1 MHTHNVSYF
10 FLLFMVLLKE
20 RHPPRSLVS
29 VYTYSLTLL
38 NAVFSGQKLCLNRH
52 GFKPPFVW
60 LTRLFLCLFVF
71 CRFKIHEDTDTS
83 LDDLSDCSS
92 DSMEVCCDDLGE
104 SF

>member
-1 MHTHNVSYF
+1 M
-10 FLLFMVLLKE
+10 LFIIHGLIKRKTNQKILF
-20 RHPPRSLVS
+20 SLV
-29 VYTYSLTLL
+29 VYAYSLTLL
-38 NAVFSGQKLCLNRH
+38 NAVFSGQKLCLNRR
-52 GFKPPFVW
+52 GFKLQFHPFVS
-60 LTRLFLCLFVF
+60 FF

>member
-1 MHTHNVSYF
+1 MHTHNVSC

-20 RHPPRSLVS
+20 RQIKKTSSPWCLLV
-29 VYTYSLTLL
+29 YAYSLTLL
-38 NAVFSGQKLCLNRH
+38 NAVFSGQKLCLNRR
-52 GFKPPFVW
+52 GFKLQFHPFVS
-60 LTRLFLCLFVF
+60 FF

>member
-1 MHTHNVSYF
+1 MSHT

-20 RHPPRSLVS
+20 R
-29 VYTYSLTLL
+29 
-38 NAVFSGQKLCLNRH
+38 
-52 GFKPPFVW
+52 PFVW
-60 LTRLFLCLFVF
+60 LTRLFLCFFVF